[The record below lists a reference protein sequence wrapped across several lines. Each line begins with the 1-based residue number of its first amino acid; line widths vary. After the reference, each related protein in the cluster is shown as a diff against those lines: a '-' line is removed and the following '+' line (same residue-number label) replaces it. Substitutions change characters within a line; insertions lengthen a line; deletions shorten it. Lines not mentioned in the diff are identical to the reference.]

1 MTPTESDRLRAAE
14 DAVIQLREALRL
26 ALDALKPGASL
37 LQRANAMKHIETVLV
52 KSHDH
57 RCTPQP
63 TGGREMAS
71 KNGLPKARTWSGDAF
86 HSNKTEFEERLRA
99 ILNGMSMEQHSNTPD
114 FILARYLLR
123 CLEAFDCAV
132 ESREEWYGRDK
143 EAATTVV
150 SA

>member
-1 MTPTESDRLRAAE
+1 MP
-14 DAVIQLREALRL
+14 
-26 ALDALKPGASL
+26 PSL
-37 LQRANAMKHIETVLV
+37 LAEQI
-52 KSHDH
+52 
-57 RCTPQP
+57 
-63 TGGREMAS
+63 TGGRKMQS
-71 KNGLPKARTWSGDAF
+71 NGLPKARTWRGDAF

-143 EAATTVV
+143 EESVTEV